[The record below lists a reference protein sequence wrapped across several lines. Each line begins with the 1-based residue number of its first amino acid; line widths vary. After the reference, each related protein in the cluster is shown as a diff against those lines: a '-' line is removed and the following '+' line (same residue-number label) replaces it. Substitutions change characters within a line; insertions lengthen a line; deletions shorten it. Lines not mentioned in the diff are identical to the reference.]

1 LVNFLPID
9 RKERKSMKRT
19 ILLGAML
26 VLALLVSA
34 CGPAAVTQSPGQSPT
49 EAPATSSPETEPSAA
64 TASPA
69 VAATNTGSATEAT
82 ASPVVAATSTGSA
95 AGTPSTS
102 TTATSEASVPVT
114 GQAEVKAIANLD
126 YGPILANGDGL
137 PLYIYDKDTQNG
149 TTSACAD
156 EECTTSWTPLT
167 TEGTATA
174 GPGAIQ
180 SLLGTI
186 TREDGTTQVT
196 YNGWPLYLYSGDTSS
211 DTTNG
216 QGAEP
221 GWTLISSSG
230 RAVPAQ

>member
-1 LVNFLPID
+1 
-9 RKERKSMKRT
+9 MKRT
-19 ILLGAML
+19 VLLGALL

-34 CGPAAVTQSPGQSPT
+34 CGPAAATQVPAQPTQSAATSLPAATEPAEATASPATNT
-49 EAPATSSPETEPSAA
+49 EAAA

-69 VAATNTGSATEAT
+69 VAATN
-82 ASPVVAATSTGSA
+82 TGSA

-114 GQAEVKAIANLD
+114 GQTVVRAASNFD
-126 YGPILANGDGL
+126 YGPILVNGDGL
-137 PLYIYDKDTQNG
+137 PLYIYDHDTQNG
-149 TTSACAD
+149 DSSACTD
-156 EECTTSWTPLT
+156 ETCTTNWSPLT
-167 TEGTATA
+167 TEGSASA

-196 YNGWPLYLYSGDTSS
+196 YNGWPLYTYSGDTSS

-221 GWTLISSSG
+221 GWTLIASSG
-230 RAVPAQ
+230 KPIPAQ

>member
-1 LVNFLPID
+1 
-9 RKERKSMKRT
+9 MKRT
-19 ILLGAML
+19 VLLGALL

-34 CGPAAVTQSPGQSPT
+34 CGPAAATQVPAQPTQS
-49 EAPATSSPETEPSAA
+49 AATSLPAATEPAEATA

-69 VAATNTGSATEAT
+69 VAATN
-82 ASPVVAATSTGSA
+82 TGSA

-114 GQAEVKAIANLD
+114 GQTVVRAASNFD
-126 YGPILANGDGL
+126 YGPILVNGDGL
-137 PLYIYDKDTQNG
+137 PLYIYDHDTQNG
-149 TTSACAD
+149 DSSACTD
-156 EECTTSWTPLT
+156 ETCTTNWSPLT
-167 TEGTATA
+167 TEGSASA

-196 YNGWPLYLYSGDTSS
+196 YNGWPLYTDSGDTSS

-221 GWTLISSSG
+221 GWTLIASSG
-230 RAVPAQ
+230 KPIPAQ